1 MRTVYHR
8 FPTSFD
14 LDFELRRQFAD
25 ALQCLRKLHTTHTT
39 TRKGLNLVKCEV
51 TVQIAKDKT
60 GFVSME
66 MFPNL
71 EEVTEMAD
79 FRMVI
84 RETKLTAKS
93 RIPVSENSFLIRLMD
108 KGAVTE
114 VTVAKE
120 GKMGEM
126 DAMDLRSLIRDACP

>member
-14 LDFELRRQFAD
+14 LDFELRRSFPD
-25 ALQCLRKLHTTHTT
+25 ALQCLRRLHMTHTT
-39 TRKGLNLVKCEV
+39 AKKGLNLVKCEV
-51 TVQIAKDKT
+51 ILHIAKDKT
-60 GFVSME
+60 GFISME
-66 MFPNL
+66 AFPSL

-93 RIPVSENSFLIRLMD
+93 RIPVSENSFLLRLMD
-108 KGAVTE
+108 KGATTE

-120 GKMGEM
+120 GQMGGM
-126 DAMDLRSLIRDACP
+126 DAIDLRSLIRDACA